1 MESMGKRDVIKP
13 MMVFKKT
20 IKIIWFVWQWGDR
33 PSKPLDFGD
42 ARFFGPCPRCSMGK
56 EKAWFPVENVLNPS

>member
-42 ARFFGPCPRCSMGK
+42 ARFLDRARDVQWVKKKHGF
-56 EKAWFPVENVLNPS
+56 L